1 MLKLEE
7 IFRANIENGK
17 YVRVS
22 SDHPIEL
29 YIGINN
35 DGLRTLRF
43 NGKFT
48 PINSIKS
55 TDYIKVTQFN
65 YNDQFSILFSCIQT
79 QDYSLFNNFCEDM
92 INCTRNTTN
101 DNAYHLLLDRYN
113 LWLKTF
119 KRSRNLLDE
128 NQIIGLIAEL
138 MFLNNICL
146 EKYGQEKAIN
156 GWSGP
161 DKLHKDFFYG
171 KDWFEVKG
179 ISKGKEIVKI
189 SSIEQLD
196 GDGNGKLCIM
206 EFDKISIEGNG
217 ISLNNLIQDIL
228 GKINIDMLREVF
240 INKLQKIGYYPSEE
254 YNNYV
259 YNVSNFKYYNI
270 SKEFPLLRRYHI
282 PKEIVSASY
291 ELDINMLKG
300 FLE

>member
-7 IFRANIENGK
+7 IFRSNSENGK

-29 YIGINN
+29 YVGINN

-43 NGKFT
+43 NGIFMPVK
-48 PINSIKS
+48 SIKS
-55 TDYIKVTQFN
+55 TDYIKVTQFS
-65 YNDQFSILFSCIQT
+65 YNKQFSILFSCIQT

-92 INCTRNTTN
+92 INCTKNVIEER
-101 DNAYHLLLDRYN
+101 AYNVLVDRYN
-113 LWLKTF
+113 FWLKTF
-119 KRSRNLLDE
+119 KRSRDLLDE
-128 NQIIGLIAEL
+128 SQIMGLIAEL
-138 MFLNNICL
+138 VFLNDFCF
-146 EKYGQEKAIN
+146 EKYGCERAIN

-179 ISKGKEIVKI
+179 ISKGKSIVKI

-196 GDGNGKLCIM
+196 GDSNGKLCIL
-206 EFDKISIEGNG
+206 ELERISTEGKG
-217 ISLNNLIQDIL
+217 ISLNFLTQDIIT
-228 GKINIDMLREVF
+228 KIDIDLIKEVF
-240 INKLQKIGYYPSEE
+240 INKLQQVGYYPSDE

-259 YNVSNFKYYNI
+259 YNASKFKFYKIND
-270 SKEFPLLRRYHI
+270 KFPALKRNNI
-282 PKEIVSASY
+282 PKEITSVSY
-291 ELDINMLKG
+291 TIDLNMLKG

>member
-1 MLKLEE
+1 MLNLEE
-7 IFRANIENGK
+7 IFRANNENGK
-17 YVRVS
+17 YLRVS

-29 YIGINN
+29 YVGINN

-43 NGKFT
+43 NGSFT
-48 PINSIKS
+48 PISSIKS

-101 DNAYHLLLDRYN
+101 DNAYRLLLDRYN

-119 KRSRNLLDE
+119 KRSRDLLDE
-128 NQIIGLIAEL
+128 NQIMGLIAEL
-138 MFLNNICL
+138 MFLNNICF

-171 KDWFEVKG
+171 EDWFEVKG
-179 ISKGKEIVKI
+179 ISKGKETVKI

-196 GDGNGKLCIM
+196 GDSNGKLCIM
-206 EFDKISIEGNG
+206 ELDKISIEGNG
-217 ISLNNLIQDIL
+217 VSLNNLIQEIL
-228 GKINIDMLREVF
+228 KKINVDLLREVF
-240 INKLQKIGYYPSEE
+240 INKLQRIGYYPSDE

-259 YNVSNFKYYNI
+259 YYVSKFKFYKI
-270 SKEFPLLRRYHI
+270 SEKFPTLKRDNI

-291 ELDINMLKG
+291 ILDLNMLKG